1 MFHPL
6 HTTLPRPEK
15 MNNPF
20 FYEPDALCLM
30 AAEQVKGLVA
40 QHETWRE
47 EVAQGKMF
55 GVLVV
60 ERPTHHGTELGY
72 LAAFSGQLGGKAT
85 WEGFVP
91 PVFDYLQPDGY
102 FKIHEREI
110 SEINA
115 QLSEMERNPL
125 LNELKTRIANEQETA
140 EMELNAY
147 RKMMAE
153 AKNEREDKRRR
164 GATAEEQAAMV
175 AESQFQKAELR
186 RLKQRIKAQIEC
198 LQAELNVQEKAMT
211 DLKNKRKRLSDA
223 LQRWLFQ
230 QFEVL
235 NARGERRNLLD
246 IFAPTPQR
254 TPPAGTG
261 ECCAPKLLQ
270 HAFVMGYRPL
280 SMAEFWLGRSPKTE
294 IRREGAFYP
303 ACLGKCGPTLGF
315 MLQGLAVQCVP
326 QKPID
331 REALRVV
338 YEDDGLVVVCKPH
351 GMLSVPGRNG
361 GTSVAQL
368 MRERYPDADSPL
380 VVHRLDQDTSGLML
394 IAKTKEMHRTLQL
407 AFENHEVK
415 KRYVAVLD
423 GLLSPE
429 KQRGEI
435 SLPLNSNYL
444 DRPRQMVDWL
454 NGKPAVTRYEVIGHE
469 MGRTIVAL
477 YPLTGRTHQLRVHC
491 AHPDGLNLPILG
503 DPLYGRKADRMYLH
517 AEVIE
522 VEKLGLRVE
531 DDKRFHLQPLS
542 KEGGE

>member
-1 MFHPL
+1 
-6 HTTLPRPEK
+6 

-30 AAEQVKGLVA
+30 AVEQVKELIA
-40 QHETWRE
+40 EHEAWRD

-60 ERPTHHGTELGY
+60 ERPTPHGAELGY
-72 LAAFSGQLGGKAT
+72 LAAFSGQLGGKGT

-125 LNELKTRIANEQETA
+125 LNELKLRIGHEQERA
-140 EMELNAY
+140 ETELKAY
-147 RKMMAE
+147 RKMMVE
-153 AKNEREDKRRR
+153 AKTEREDKRRR
-164 GATAEEQAAMV
+164 GATAKEQAAMV

-198 LQAELNVQEKAMT
+198 LQDELEVQVSAMV
-211 DLKNKRKRLSDA
+211 DLKSKRKRLSDA

-230 QFEVL
+230 QFEML

-303 ACLGKCGPTLGF
+303 ACPGKCGPTLGF
-315 MLQGLAVQCVP
+315 MLQGLAVQSVP
-326 QKPID
+326 QKPVD
-331 REALRVV
+331 RDALRVV
-338 YEDDGLVVVCKPH
+338 YEDDALVVVSKPH
-351 GMLSVPGRNG
+351 GMLSVPGRDG

-423 GLLSPE
+423 GLLPPE

-469 MGRTIVAL
+469 EGRTIVAL

-531 DDKRFHLQPLS
+531 DDKWPHPQPLS
-542 KEGGE
+542 KGRGEWYALLVDKLTS

>member
-1 MFHPL
+1 
-6 HTTLPRPEK
+6 

-91 PVFDYLQPDGY
+91 PVFDYLQPNGY

-115 QLSEMERNPL
+115 QLSEKERNPL
-125 LNELKTRIANEQETA
+125 LNELKTRIANEQEMA
-140 EMELNAY
+140 ETELNAY

-153 AKNEREDKRRR
+153 AKKEREDKRRR
-164 GATAEEQAAMV
+164 GATAEEQVAMV

-230 QFEVL
+230 QFEML

-303 ACLGKCGPTLGF
+303 ACPGKCGPTLGF
-315 MLQGLAVQCVP
+315 MLQGLDVACVP

-331 REALRVV
+331 RAALRVV
-338 YEDDGLVVVCKPH
+338 YEDEGLVVVSKPH
-351 GMLSVPGRNG
+351 GMLSVPGRDG

-368 MRERYPDADSPL
+368 MREHYPDADSPL

-531 DDKRFHLQPLS
+531 DDKWPHAQRLS
-542 KEGGE
+542 EEGE

>member
-15 MNNPF
+15 MNTPF

-60 ERPTHHGTELGY
+60 ERPAPHGTELGY

-115 QLSEMERNPL
+115 RLSEMERNPL
-125 LNELKTRIANEQETA
+125 LDELKTRLDHEQETA
-140 EMELNAY
+140 ERELNAY
-147 RKMMAE
+147 RTMMAE
-153 AKNEREDKRRR
+153 AKKEREDKRRR

-186 RLKQRIKAQIEC
+186 RLKLRIKAQIEC

-211 DLKNKRKRLSDA
+211 DLKTKRKRLSDT

-303 ACLGKCGPTLGF
+303 ACPGKCGPTLGF
-315 MLQGLAVQCVP
+315 MLQGLDVACVP

-331 REALRVV
+331 RAALRVV
-338 YEDDGLVVVCKPH
+338 YEDEGLVVVSKPH
-351 GMLSVPGRNG
+351 GMLSVPGRDG

-380 VVHRLDQDTSGLML
+380 IVHRLDQDTSGLML

-423 GLLSPE
+423 GLLPPE
-429 KQRGEI
+429 KQQGEI

-469 MGRTIVAL
+469 EGRTLVAL

-531 DDKRFHLQPLS
+531 DDKRFHPQPLN
-542 KEGGE
+542 K

>member
-6 HTTLPRPEK
+6 YTTLPRPEK

-60 ERPTHHGTELGY
+60 ERPTRHGTELGY
-72 LAAFSGQLGGKAT
+72 LAAFSGQLGGKAA

-91 PVFDYLQPDGY
+91 PVFDYLQPNGY

-110 SEINA
+110 SEINV

-140 EMELNAY
+140 ETELNAY
-147 RKMMAE
+147 RTMMAE
-153 AKNEREDKRRR
+153 AKKERENKRRR

-186 RLKQRIKAQIEC
+186 RLKQRIKTQIEC

-211 DLKNKRKRLSDA
+211 DVKTKRKRLSDT

-230 QFEVL
+230 QFEML

-280 SMAEFWLGRSPKTE
+280 SMAEFWLGRSPRTE

-315 MLQGLAVQCVP
+315 MLQGLAVQSVP
-326 QKPID
+326 QKPVD
-331 REALRVV
+331 RDALRVV
-338 YEDDGLVVVCKPH
+338 YEDDALVVVSKPH
-351 GMLSVPGRNG
+351 GMLSVPGRDG

-368 MRERYPDADSPL
+368 MRQRYPDADSPL
-380 VVHRLDQDTSGLML
+380 IVHRLDQDTSGLML

-407 AFENHEVK
+407 AFENHVVK

-423 GLLSPE
+423 GLLPPE

-469 MGRTIVAL
+469 EGRTIVAL

-531 DDKRFHLQPLS
+531 DDKRFHPQPLN
-542 KEGGE
+542 K

>member
-30 AAEQVKGLVA
+30 AVEQVKELIA
-40 QHETWRE
+40 EHEAWRD

-60 ERPTHHGTELGY
+60 EHATAHGIQLGY

-102 FKIHEREI
+102 FKTHEREI

-115 QLSEMERNPL
+115 RLSEMERNPL
-125 LNELKTRIANEQETA
+125 LKDLKTQITREQETA
-140 EMELNAY
+140 ETALNAY
-147 RKMMAE
+147 RTMMAE
-153 AKNEREDKRRR
+153 AKNEREERRKQ
-164 GATAEEQAAMV
+164 GATDEELAAMV

-186 RLKQRIKAQIEC
+186 RMKQRIKTQVEH
-198 LQAELNVQEKAMT
+198 LQEQLNGLESAMA
-211 DLKNKRKRLSDA
+211 DLKAERKRLSDA

-230 QFEVL
+230 QFEML

-270 HAFVMGYRPL
+270 HAFAMGYRPL
-280 SMAEFWLGRSPKTE
+280 CMAEFWLGQSPKTE

-315 MLQGLAVQCVP
+315 MLQGLDVACVP
-326 QKPID
+326 QKAVD
-331 REALRVV
+331 RDALRVV
-338 YEDDGLVVVCKPH
+338 YEDDALVVVSKPH
-351 GMLSVPGRNG
+351 GMLSVPGKGG

-380 VVHRLDQDTSGLML
+380 IVHRLDQDTSGLML
-394 IAKTKEMHRTLQL
+394 IAKTKKMHRTLQL

-423 GLLSPE
+423 GLLPPE
-429 KQRGEI
+429 RQRGEI

-454 NGKPAVTRYEVIGHE
+454 QGKPAVTRYEVIGHE
-469 MGRTIVAL
+469 AGRTIVAL

-517 AEVIE
+517 AEAIE

-531 DDKRFHLQPLS
+531 DDKWPHPQAIS
-542 KEGGE
+542 KGGGE

>member
-1 MFHPL
+1 
-6 HTTLPRPEK
+6 

-30 AAEQVKGLVA
+30 AAGQVKGLVV

-60 ERPTHHGTELGY
+60 ERPTPHGAELGY
-72 LAAFSGQLGGKAT
+72 LAAFSGQLGGKGT

-125 LNELKTRIANEQETA
+125 LNELKLRIGHEQETA
-140 EMELNAY
+140 ETELNAY

-153 AKNEREDKRRR
+153 AKKERENKRRR

-198 LQAELNVQEKAMT
+198 LQDELEVLVSAMV
-211 DLKNKRKRLSDA
+211 DLKSKRKRLSDA

-230 QFEVL
+230 QFEML

-303 ACLGKCGPTLGF
+303 ACPGKCGPTLGF
-315 MLQGLAVQCVP
+315 MLQGLAVQSVP
-326 QKPID
+326 QKPVD
-331 REALRVV
+331 RDALRVV
-338 YEDDGLVVVCKPH
+338 YEDDALVVVSKPH
-351 GMLSVPGRNG
+351 GMLSVPGRDG

-394 IAKTKEMHRTLQL
+394 IAKTKKMHRTLQL

-423 GLLSPE
+423 GLLPPE
-429 KQRGEI
+429 KQQGEI
-435 SLPLNSNYL
+435 SLPLNGNYL
-444 DRPRQMVDWL
+444 DRPRQVVDWL
-454 NGKPAVTRYEVIGHE
+454 KGKSAVTRYEVIGHE
-469 MGRTIVAL
+469 MGRTLVAL

-531 DDKRFHLQPLS
+531 DDKWPHPQAIS
-542 KEGGE
+542 KGGGE

>member
-1 MFHPL
+1 
-6 HTTLPRPEK
+6 

-91 PVFDYLQPDGY
+91 PVFDYLQPNGY

-110 SEINA
+110 SEINV

-125 LNELKTRIANEQETA
+125 LNELKTRLANEQETA
-140 EMELNAY
+140 ETELNAY
-147 RKMMAE
+147 RTMMAE
-153 AKNEREDKRRR
+153 AKKEREDKRRR

-211 DLKNKRKRLSDA
+211 DLKTKRKRLSDA

-230 QFEVL
+230 QFEMF

-394 IAKTKEMHRTLQL
+394 IAKTKEMHRTSQL

>member
-1 MFHPL
+1 
-6 HTTLPRPEK
+6 

-30 AAEQVKGLVA
+30 AAELVKGFVA

-60 ERPTHHGTELGY
+60 ERPTPHGAELGY
-72 LAAFSGQLGGKAT
+72 LAAFSGQLGGKGM

-125 LNELKTRIANEQETA
+125 LNELKTRLANEQETA
-140 EMELNAY
+140 ETELSAY

-153 AKNEREDKRRR
+153 AKKEREDKRKR
-164 GATAEEQAAMV
+164 GVTAEEQAAMV

-198 LQAELNVQEKAMT
+198 LQDELEVQVGAMV
-211 DLKNKRKRLSDA
+211 DLKSKRKRLSDA

-230 QFEVL
+230 QFEML

-246 IFAPTPQR
+246 IFAPTAQR

-303 ACLGKCGPTLGF
+303 ACPGKCGPTLGF
-315 MLQGLAVQCVP
+315 MLQGLAVQSVP
-326 QKPID
+326 QKPVD
-331 REALRVV
+331 RDALRVV
-338 YEDDGLVVVCKPH
+338 YEDDALVVVSKPH
-351 GMLSVPGRNG
+351 GMLSVPGRDG

-380 VVHRLDQDTSGLML
+380 IVHRLDQDTSGLML

-423 GLLSPE
+423 GLLPPE
-429 KQRGEI
+429 KQQGEI
-435 SLPLNSNYL
+435 SLPLNGNYL
-444 DRPRQMVDWL
+444 DRPRQVVDWL
-454 NGKPAVTRYEVIGHE
+454 KGKSAVTRYEVIGHE
-469 MGRTIVAL
+469 MGRTLVAL

>member
-1 MFHPL
+1 
-6 HTTLPRPEK
+6 

-30 AAEQVKGLVA
+30 AVERVKELIAE
-40 QHETWRE
+40 HEAWRE

-60 ERPTHHGTELGY
+60 ERPMPHGQQLGY

-102 FKIHEREI
+102 FKTHEREI
-110 SEINA
+110 SEINVR
-115 QLSEMERNPL
+115 LSEMERNPL
-125 LNELKTRIANEQETA
+125 LKDLKTRIVHEQETA
-140 EMELNAY
+140 ETALNAY
-147 RKMMAE
+147 RTMMAE
-153 AKNEREDKRRR
+153 AKNEREERRKQ
-164 GATAEEQAAMV
+164 GATDEELAAMV
-175 AESQFQKAELR
+175 VESKFQKAELR
-186 RLKQRIKAQIEC
+186 RMKQRIKTQVEH
-198 LQAELNVQEKAMT
+198 LQEQLNVLENAMA
-211 DLKNKRKRLSDA
+211 DLKAERKRLSDA

-230 QFEVL
+230 QFEML

-270 HAFVMGYRPL
+270 HAFAMGYRPL
-280 SMAEFWLGRSPKTE
+280 CMAEFWLGQSPKTE

-303 ACLGKCGPTLGF
+303 ACQGKCGPTLGF
-315 MLQGLAVQCVP
+315 MLQGLDVACVP
-326 QKPID
+326 QKAVD
-331 REALRVV
+331 RDALRVV
-338 YEDDGLVVVCKPH
+338 YEDDALVVVSKPH
-351 GMLSVPGRNG
+351 GMLSVPGKDG

-380 VVHRLDQDTSGLML
+380 IVHRLDQDTSGLML

-423 GLLSPE
+423 GLLPPE
-429 KQRGEI
+429 RQQGEI

-454 NGKPAVTRYEVIGHE
+454 QGKSAVTRYEVIGHE
-469 MGRTIVAL
+469 AGCTIVAL

-517 AEVIE
+517 AEAFE

-531 DDKRFHLQPLS
+531 DDKWPHPQAIS
-542 KEGGE
+542 KGGGE

>member
-30 AAEQVKGLVA
+30 AVEQVKELIA
-40 QHETWRE
+40 EHEAWRD

-60 ERPTHHGTELGY
+60 ERATAHDIQLGY
-72 LAAFSGQLGGKAT
+72 LAAFSGQLGGNAT

-102 FKIHEREI
+102 FKTHEREI

-115 QLSEMERNPL
+115 RLSEMERNPL
-125 LNELKTRIANEQETA
+125 LKDLKTLIAHEQETA
-140 EMELNAY
+140 ETALNAY
-147 RKMMAE
+147 RTMMAE
-153 AKNEREDKRRR
+153 AKNEREERRKQ
-164 GATAEEQAAMV
+164 GATDEELAAMV

-186 RLKQRIKAQIEC
+186 RMKQRIKTQVEH
-198 LQAELNVQEKAMT
+198 LQEQFNELESAMA
-211 DLKNKRKRLSDA
+211 DLKAERKRLSDA

-230 QFEVL
+230 QLEML

-270 HAFVMGYRPL
+270 HAFAMGYHPL
-280 SMAEFWLGRSPKTE
+280 CMAEFWLGQSPKIE

-303 ACLGKCGPTLGF
+303 ACPGKCGPTLGF
-315 MLQGLAVQCVP
+315 MLQGLEVACVP
-326 QKPID
+326 QKPVD
-331 REALRVV
+331 RDALRVV
-338 YEDDGLVVVCKPH
+338 YEDDALVVVSKPH
-351 GMLSVPGRNG
+351 GMLSVPGKDG

-380 VVHRLDQDTSGLML
+380 IVHRLDQDTSGLML

-423 GLLSPE
+423 GLLPPE

-454 NGKPAVTRYEVIGHE
+454 QGKPAVTRYEVIGQEEGH
-469 MGRTIVAL
+469 TIVAL

-517 AEVIE
+517 AEAIE

-531 DDKRFHLQPLS
+531 DDKWPHPQAIS
-542 KEGGE
+542 KGGGE

>member
-6 HTTLPRPEK
+6 HTTLPRSEK

-47 EVAQGKMF
+47 EVVQGKMF

-60 ERPTHHGTELGY
+60 ERPTPHGTELGY

-125 LNELKTRIANEQETA
+125 LNELKTRLANEQETA
-140 EMELNAY
+140 ETELNAY

-153 AKNEREDKRRR
+153 AKNEREEKRRR

-230 QFEVL
+230 QFEML

-280 SMAEFWLGRSPKTE
+280 SMAEFWLGRSHKTE

-303 ACLGKCGPTLGF
+303 ACPGKCGPTLGF
-315 MLQGLAVQCVP
+315 MLQGLDVACVP

-331 REALRVV
+331 RAALRVV
-338 YEDDGLVVVCKPH
+338 YEDDGLVVVSKPH
-351 GMLSVPGRNG
+351 GMLSVPGRDG

-368 MRERYPDADSPL
+368 MRQRYPDVDSPL
-380 VVHRLDQDTSGLML
+380 IVHRLDQDTSGLML
-394 IAKTKEMHRTLQL
+394 IAKTKKMHRTLQL

-423 GLLSPE
+423 GLLPPE

-469 MGRTIVAL
+469 GGRTIVAL

-531 DDKRFHLQPLS
+531 DDKWFHPQPLN
-542 KEGGE
+542 K

>member
-1 MFHPL
+1 
-6 HTTLPRPEK
+6 

-30 AAEQVKGLVA
+30 AVEQVKELIA
-40 QHETWRE
+40 EHEAWRD

-60 ERPTHHGTELGY
+60 ERATAHDIQLGY
-72 LAAFSGQLGGKAT
+72 LAAFSGQLGGNAT

-102 FKIHEREI
+102 FKTHEREI

-115 QLSEMERNPL
+115 RLSEMERNPL
-125 LNELKTRIANEQETA
+125 LKDLKTLIAHEQETA
-140 EMELNAY
+140 ETALNAY
-147 RKMMAE
+147 RTMMAE
-153 AKNEREDKRRR
+153 AKNEREERRKQ
-164 GATAEEQAAMV
+164 GATDEELAAMV

-186 RLKQRIKAQIEC
+186 RMKQRIKTQVEH
-198 LQAELNVQEKAMT
+198 LQEQFNELESAMA
-211 DLKNKRKRLSDA
+211 DLKAERKRLSDA

-230 QFEVL
+230 QFEML

-270 HAFVMGYRPL
+270 HAFAMGYHPL
-280 SMAEFWLGRSPKTE
+280 CMAEFWLGQSPKIE

-303 ACLGKCGPTLGF
+303 ACPGKCGPTLGF
-315 MLQGLAVQCVP
+315 MLQGLDVACVP
-326 QKPID
+326 QKPVD
-331 REALRVV
+331 RDALRVV
-338 YEDDGLVVVCKPH
+338 YEDDALVVVSKPH
-351 GMLSVPGRNG
+351 GMLSVPGKDG

-380 VVHRLDQDTSGLML
+380 IVHRLDQDTSGLML

-423 GLLSPE
+423 GLLPPE
-429 KQRGEI
+429 RQQGEI

-454 NGKPAVTRYEVIGHE
+454 QGKPAVTRYEVIGQE
-469 MGRTIVAL
+469 EGRTIVAL

-517 AEVIE
+517 AEAIE
-522 VEKLGLRVE
+522 VEKQGLRVE
-531 DDKRFHLQPLS
+531 DDKWPHPQAIS
-542 KEGGE
+542 KGRGE

>member
-15 MNNPF
+15 MNTPF

-60 ERPTHHGTELGY
+60 ERPAPHGTELGY

-125 LNELKTRIANEQETA
+125 LNELKTRLANEQETA
-140 EMELNAY
+140 ETELNAY

-153 AKNEREDKRRR
+153 AKKEREDKRRR

-186 RLKQRIKAQIEC
+186 RLKLRIKAQIEC

-211 DLKNKRKRLSDA
+211 DLKTKRKRLSDT

-303 ACLGKCGPTLGF
+303 ACPGKCGPTLGF
-315 MLQGLAVQCVP
+315 MLQGLDVACVP

-331 REALRVV
+331 RAALRVV
-338 YEDDGLVVVCKPH
+338 YEDEGLVVVSKPH
-351 GMLSVPGRNG
+351 GMLSVPGRDG

-380 VVHRLDQDTSGLML
+380 IVHRLDQDTSGLML

-423 GLLSPE
+423 GLLPPE
-429 KQRGEI
+429 KQQGEI

-469 MGRTIVAL
+469 EGRTLVAL

-531 DDKRFHLQPLS
+531 DDKRFHLQPLN
-542 KEGGE
+542 K

>member
-15 MNNPF
+15 LNNPF

-30 AAEQVKGLVA
+30 AAEEVKGLVA
-40 QHETWRE
+40 QYETWRE

-60 ERPTHHGTELGY
+60 ERLTHHGTELGY

-102 FKIHEREI
+102 FKIYEREI

-125 LNELKTRIANEQETA
+125 LNELKTRLANEQETT
-140 EMELNAY
+140 ETELSAY

-153 AKNEREDKRRR
+153 AKKEREDKRRR

-198 LQAELNVQEKAMT
+198 LQDELEVQVSAMA
-211 DLKNKRKRLSDA
+211 DLKSKRKRLSDA

-230 QFEVL
+230 QFEML

-303 ACLGKCGPTLGF
+303 ACAGKCGPTLGF
-315 MLQGLAVQCVP
+315 MLQGLAVQSVP

-338 YEDDGLVVVCKPH
+338 YEDEGLVVVSKPH
-351 GMLSVPGRNG
+351 GMLSVPGRDG

-423 GLLSPE
+423 GLLPPE

-454 NGKPAVTRYEVIGHE
+454 NGKPAVTQYEVVGHE

-531 DDKRFHLQPLS
+531 DDKWPHPQAIS
-542 KEGGE
+542 KGGGE

>member
-6 HTTLPRPEK
+6 YTTLPRPEK

-60 ERPTHHGTELGY
+60 ERPTRHGTELGY

-91 PVFDYLQPDGY
+91 PVFDYLQPNGY

-110 SEINA
+110 SEINV

-140 EMELNAY
+140 ETELNAY
-147 RKMMAE
+147 RTMMAE
-153 AKNEREDKRRR
+153 AKKERENKRRR

-186 RLKQRIKAQIEC
+186 RLKQRIKTQIEC

-211 DLKNKRKRLSDA
+211 DVKTKRKRLSDT

-230 QFEVL
+230 QFEML

-280 SMAEFWLGRSPKTE
+280 SMAEFWLGRSPRTE

-315 MLQGLAVQCVP
+315 MLQGLAVQSVP
-326 QKPID
+326 QKPVD
-331 REALRVV
+331 RDALRVV
-338 YEDDGLVVVCKPH
+338 YEDDALVVVSKPH
-351 GMLSVPGRNG
+351 GMLSVPGRDG

-368 MRERYPDADSPL
+368 MRQRYPDADSPL
-380 VVHRLDQDTSGLML
+380 IVHRLDQDTSGLML

-407 AFENHEVK
+407 AFENHVVK

-423 GLLSPE
+423 GLLPPE

-469 MGRTIVAL
+469 EGRTIVAL

-531 DDKRFHLQPLS
+531 DDKRFHPQPLN
-542 KEGGE
+542 K

>member
-30 AAEQVKGLVA
+30 AVEQVKELIA
-40 QHETWRE
+40 EHEAWRD

-60 ERPTHHGTELGY
+60 ERATAHGIQLGY

-102 FKIHEREI
+102 FKTHEREI

-115 QLSEMERNPL
+115 RLSEMERNPL
-125 LNELKTRIANEQETA
+125 LKDLKRRIAHEQETA
-140 EMELNAY
+140 ETALNAY
-147 RKMMAE
+147 RTMMAE
-153 AKNEREDKRRR
+153 AKNEREERRKQ
-164 GATAEEQAAMV
+164 GATDEELAAMV
-175 AESQFQKAELR
+175 AESQFQRAELR
-186 RLKQRIKAQIEC
+186 RMKQRIKTQVEH
-198 LQAELNVQEKAMT
+198 LQEQLNGLENAMA
-211 DLKNKRKRLSDA
+211 DLKAERKRLSDA

-230 QFEVL
+230 QFEML

-270 HAFVMGYRPL
+270 YAFAMGYRPL
-280 SMAEFWLGRSPKTE
+280 CMAEFWLGQSPKTE
-294 IRREGAFYP
+294 IRCEGAFYP
-303 ACLGKCGPTLGF
+303 ACPGKCGPTLGF
-315 MLQGLAVQCVP
+315 MLQGLDVACVP
-326 QKPID
+326 QKPVD
-331 REALRVV
+331 RDALRVV
-338 YEDDGLVVVCKPH
+338 YEDDALVVVSKPH
-351 GMLSVPGRNG
+351 GMLSVPGKDG

-380 VVHRLDQDTSGLML
+380 IVHRLDQDTSGLML

-423 GLLSPE
+423 GLLPPE
-429 KQRGEI
+429 RQRGEI

-454 NGKPAVTRYEVIGHE
+454 QGKPAVTRYEVIGQEEGH
-469 MGRTIVAL
+469 TIVAL

-517 AEVIE
+517 AEAIE

-531 DDKRFHLQPLS
+531 DDKWPHPQAIS
-542 KEGGE
+542 KRGGE

>member
-30 AAEQVKGLVA
+30 AVEQVKELIA
-40 QHETWRE
+40 EHEAWRD

-60 ERPTHHGTELGY
+60 ERATAHGIQLGY

-102 FKIHEREI
+102 FKTHEREI

-115 QLSEMERNPL
+115 RLSEMERNPL
-125 LNELKTRIANEQETA
+125 LKDLKTRIAHQQETA
-140 EMELNAY
+140 ETALNAY
-147 RKMMAE
+147 RTMMAE
-153 AKNEREDKRRR
+153 AKNEREERRKQ
-164 GATAEEQAAMV
+164 GATDEGLAAMV

-186 RLKQRIKAQIEC
+186 RMKQRIKTQVEH
-198 LQAELNVQEKAMT
+198 LQEQLNGLESAMA
-211 DLKNKRKRLSDA
+211 DLKAERKRLSDA

-230 QFEVL
+230 QFEML

-270 HAFVMGYRPL
+270 HAFAMGYRPL
-280 SMAEFWLGRSPKTE
+280 CMAEFWLGQSPKTE

-303 ACLGKCGPTLGF
+303 ACPGKCGPTLGV
-315 MLQGLAVQCVP
+315 MLQGLDVACVP
-326 QKPID
+326 QKAVD
-331 REALRVV
+331 RDALRVV
-338 YEDDGLVVVCKPH
+338 YEDDALVVVSKPH
-351 GMLSVPGRNG
+351 GMLSVPGKDG

-380 VVHRLDQDTSGLML
+380 IVHRLDQDTSGLML

-423 GLLSPE
+423 GLLPPE
-429 KQRGEI
+429 RQRGEI

-454 NGKPAVTRYEVIGHE
+454 QGKPAVTRYEVIGQEEGH
-469 MGRTIVAL
+469 TIVAL

-517 AEVIE
+517 AEAIE
-522 VEKLGLRVE
+522 VEKQGLRVE
-531 DDKRFHLQPLS
+531 DDKWPHPQAIS
-542 KEGGE
+542 KGGGE

>member
-1 MFHPL
+1 MFHAL
-6 HTTLPRPEK
+6 HTTRLRPDK

-115 QLSEMERNPL
+115 RLSEMERNPL
-125 LNELKTRIANEQETA
+125 LNELKTRLDHEQETA
-140 EMELNAY
+140 ERELNAY
-147 RKMMAE
+147 RTMMAE
-153 AKNEREDKRRR
+153 AKKERENKRRW
-164 GATAEEQAAMV
+164 GATAEEEAAMV

-198 LQAELNVQEKAMT
+198 LQAELNVQEKAMK

-230 QFEVL
+230 QFEML

-261 ECCAPKLLQ
+261 ECCVPKLLQ

-303 ACLGKCGPTLGF
+303 ACAGKCGPTLGF
-315 MLQGLAVQCVP
+315 MLQGLAVQSVP
-326 QKPID
+326 QKPVD
-331 REALRVV
+331 RDALRVV
-338 YEDDGLVVVCKPH
+338 YEDDALVVVSKPH
-351 GMLSVPGRNG
+351 GMLSVPGRDG

-368 MRERYPDADSPL
+368 MRQRYPDADSPL

-423 GLLSPE
+423 GLLPPE

-469 MGRTIVAL
+469 MGRTLVAL

-531 DDKRFHLQPLS
+531 DDKWFHPQPLN
-542 KEGGE
+542 K

>member
-1 MFHPL
+1 
-6 HTTLPRPEK
+6 

-60 ERPTHHGTELGY
+60 ERPAPHGTELGY

-125 LNELKTRIANEQETA
+125 LNELKTRLANEQETA
-140 EMELNAY
+140 ETELNAY
-147 RKMMAE
+147 RTMMAE
-153 AKNEREDKRRR
+153 AKKEREDKRKR

-186 RLKQRIKAQIEC
+186 RLKQRIKTQIEC

-211 DLKNKRKRLSDA
+211 GLKTKRKRLSDA

-230 QFEVL
+230 QFEML

-303 ACLGKCGPTLGF
+303 ACPGKCGPTLGF
-315 MLQGLAVQCVP
+315 MLQGLDVACVP
-326 QKPID
+326 QKPVD

-338 YEDDGLVVVCKPH
+338 YEDEGLVVVSKPH
-351 GMLSVPGRNG
+351 GMLSVPGRDG

-368 MRERYPDADSPL
+368 MRQRYPDADSPL
-380 VVHRLDQDTSGLML
+380 VVHRLDQDTSGLVL

-423 GLLSPE
+423 GLLPPE

-454 NGKPAVTRYEVIGHE
+454 NGKSGVTRYEVIGHE
-469 MGRTIVAL
+469 EGRTIAAL

-531 DDKRFHLQPLS
+531 DDKWFHAQRLS
-542 KEGGE
+542 EEGE

>member
-20 FYEPDALCLM
+20 FYEPDALCLI
-30 AAEQVKGLVA
+30 AVEQVKELIA
-40 QHETWRE
+40 EHETWCD

-60 ERPTHHGTELGY
+60 ERATANGIQLGY

-102 FKIHEREI
+102 FKTHEREI

-115 QLSEMERNPL
+115 RLSEMERNPL
-125 LNELKTRIANEQETA
+125 LKDLKTRIAHQQETA
-140 EMELNAY
+140 ETALNAY
-147 RKMMAE
+147 RTMMAE
-153 AKNEREDKRRR
+153 AKNEREERRKQ
-164 GATAEEQAAMV
+164 GATDEELAAMV

-186 RLKQRIKAQIEC
+186 RMKQRIKTQVEH
-198 LQAELNVQEKAMT
+198 LQEQLNGLESAMA
-211 DLKNKRKRLSDA
+211 DLKAERKRLSDA

-230 QFEVL
+230 QFEML

-270 HAFVMGYRPL
+270 HAFAMGYRPL
-280 SMAEFWLGRSPKTE
+280 CMAEFWLGQSPKTE

-303 ACLGKCGPTLGF
+303 ACQGKCGPTLGF
-315 MLQGLAVQCVP
+315 MLQGLDVACVP
-326 QKPID
+326 QKAVD
-331 REALRVV
+331 RDALRVV
-338 YEDDGLVVVCKPH
+338 YEDDALVVVSKPH
-351 GMLSVPGRNG
+351 GMLSVPGKDG

-380 VVHRLDQDTSGLML
+380 IVHRLDQDTSGLML

-423 GLLSPE
+423 GLLPPE
-429 KQRGEI
+429 RKQGEI

-454 NGKPAVTRYEVIGHE
+454 QGKPAVTRYEVIGQEEGH
-469 MGRTIVAL
+469 TIVAL

-517 AEVIE
+517 AEAIE

-531 DDKRFHLQPLS
+531 DDKWLHPQAIS
-542 KEGGE
+542 KGGGE

>member
-1 MFHPL
+1 
-6 HTTLPRPEK
+6 

-40 QHETWRE
+40 LHETWRE

-60 ERPTHHGTELGY
+60 ERPAPHGTELGY

-91 PVFDYLQPDGY
+91 PVFDYLQPNGY

-110 SEINA
+110 SEINV

-125 LNELKTRIANEQETA
+125 LNELKLRIGHEQETA
-140 EMELNAY
+140 EKELNAY
-147 RKMMAE
+147 RTMMAE
-153 AKNEREDKRRR
+153 AKKEREDKRRR

-211 DLKNKRKRLSDA
+211 DLKSKRKRLSDA

-230 QFEVL
+230 QFEML
-235 NARGERRNLLD
+235 NARGEHRNLLN

-338 YEDDGLVVVCKPH
+338 YEDDGLVVVSKPH
-351 GMLSVPGRNG
+351 GMLSVPGRDG
-361 GTSVAQL
+361 GTSVAQ
-368 MRERYPDADSPL
+368 M
-380 VVHRLDQDTSGLML
+380 
-394 IAKTKEMHRTLQL
+394 
-407 AFENHEVK
+407 
-415 KRYVAVLD
+415 LD
-423 GLLSPE
+423 GLLPPE

-454 NGKPAVTRYEVIGHE
+454 NGKPAVTRYEVIGHD

-531 DDKRFHLQPLS
+531 DDKWPHAQRLS
-542 KEGGE
+542 EEGE

>member
-6 HTTLPRPEK
+6 HTILPRPEK

-60 ERPTHHGTELGY
+60 ERPAPHGTELGY

-115 QLSEMERNPL
+115 RLSEMERNPL
-125 LNELKTRIANEQETA
+125 LNELKTRIANEKETA
-140 EMELNAY
+140 ETELNAY
-147 RKMMAE
+147 RTMMAE
-153 AKNEREDKRRR
+153 AKKEREDKRRR
-164 GATAEEQAAMV
+164 GATAEEQVAMV

-198 LQAELNVQEKAMT
+198 LQTELNVQEKAMT
-211 DLKNKRKRLSDA
+211 DLKTKRKRLSDA

-230 QFEVL
+230 QFEML

-303 ACLGKCGPTLGF
+303 ACAGKCGPTLGF
-315 MLQGLAVQCVP
+315 MLQGLEVQCVP

-338 YEDDGLVVVCKPH
+338 YEDDGLVVVSKPH
-351 GMLSVPGRNG
+351 GMLSVPGRDG

-368 MRERYPDADSPL
+368 MRQRYPDADSPL

-423 GLLSPE
+423 GLLPPE

-454 NGKPAVTRYEVIGHE
+454 NGKSAVTRYEVIGHE
-469 MGRTIVAL
+469 EGRTIAAL

-531 DDKRFHLQPLS
+531 DDKRFHPQPLN
-542 KEGGE
+542 K

>member
-1 MFHPL
+1 
-6 HTTLPRPEK
+6 
-15 MNNPF
+15 
-20 FYEPDALCLM
+20 
-30 AAEQVKGLVA
+30 
-40 QHETWRE
+40 
-47 EVAQGKMF
+47 
-55 GVLVV
+55 
-60 ERPTHHGTELGY
+60 
-72 LAAFSGQLGGKAT
+72 
-85 WEGFVP
+85 
-91 PVFDYLQPDGY
+91 
-102 FKIHEREI
+102 
-110 SEINA
+110 
-115 QLSEMERNPL
+115 MERNPL
-125 LNELKTRIANEQETA
+125 LNELKTRLANEQETA
-140 EMELNAY
+140 ETELNAY
-147 RKMMAE
+147 RTMMAE
-153 AKNEREDKRRR
+153 AKKERENKRRR
-164 GATAEEQAAMV
+164 GATAEEQVAMV

-230 QFEVL
+230 QFEIL

-315 MLQGLAVQCVP
+315 MLQGLAVQSVP
-326 QKPID
+326 QKPVD
-331 REALRVV
+331 RDALRVV
-338 YEDDGLVVVCKPH
+338 YEDDALVVVSKPH
-351 GMLSVPGRNG
+351 GMLSVPGRDG
-361 GTSVAQL
+361 GTSVAQM
-368 MRERYPDADSPL
+368 MRQRYPDADSPL

-394 IAKTKEMHRTLQL
+394 IAKTKKMHRTLQL

-423 GLLSPE
+423 GLLPPE

-454 NGKPAVTRYEVIGHE
+454 KGKSAVTRYKVIGHE
-469 MGRTIVAL
+469 EGRTLVAL

-531 DDKRFHLQPLS
+531 DDKWPHP
-542 KEGGE
+542 

>member
-6 HTTLPRPEK
+6 HTILPRPEK

-60 ERPTHHGTELGY
+60 ERPAPHGTELGY

-115 QLSEMERNPL
+115 RLSEMERNPL

-140 EMELNAY
+140 ETELNAY
-147 RKMMAE
+147 RTMMAE
-153 AKNEREDKRRR
+153 AKKERENKRRR

-175 AESQFQKAELR
+175 TESQFQKAELR

-230 QFEVL
+230 QFEML

-303 ACLGKCGPTLGF
+303 ACPGKCGPTLGF
-315 MLQGLAVQCVP
+315 MLQGLAVQSVP
-326 QKPID
+326 QKPVD
-331 REALRVV
+331 RDALRVV
-338 YEDDGLVVVCKPH
+338 YEDDGLVVVSKPH
-351 GMLSVPGRNG
+351 GMLSVPGRDG

-368 MRERYPDADSPL
+368 MRQRYPDADSPL

-423 GLLSPE
+423 GLLPPE

-469 MGRTIVAL
+469 EGRTIVAL

-531 DDKRFHLQPLS
+531 DDKWFHPQPLN
-542 KEGGE
+542 K

>member
-6 HTTLPRPEK
+6 HTTLLRPEK

-85 WEGFVP
+85 WECFVP

-115 QLSEMERNPL
+115 RLSEMERNPL
-125 LNELKTRIANEQETA
+125 LNELKTRLANEQETA
-140 EMELNAY
+140 ETELNAY
-147 RKMMAE
+147 RTMMAE
-153 AKNEREDKRRR
+153 AKKERENKRRR
-164 GATAEEQAAMV
+164 GATAEEEAAMV

-198 LQAELNVQEKAMT
+198 LQDELEVQVSAMV
-211 DLKNKRKRLSDA
+211 DLKSKRKRLSDA

-303 ACLGKCGPTLGF
+303 ACPGKCGPTLGF
-315 MLQGLAVQCVP
+315 MLQGLAVQSVP
-326 QKPID
+326 QKPVD
-331 REALRVV
+331 RDALRVV
-338 YEDDGLVVVCKPH
+338 YEDDGLVVVSKPH
-351 GMLSVPGRNG
+351 GMLSVPGRDG

-368 MRERYPDADSPL
+368 MRQRYPDTDSPL

-423 GLLSPE
+423 GLLPPE
-429 KQRGEI
+429 KQQGEI

-469 MGRTIVAL
+469 EGRTIVAL

-531 DDKRFHLQPLS
+531 DDKRFHPQPLN
-542 KEGGE
+542 K

>member
-40 QHETWRE
+40 LHETWRE

-60 ERPTHHGTELGY
+60 ERLTHHGTELGY

-140 EMELNAY
+140 ETELNAY
-147 RKMMAE
+147 RTMMAE
-153 AKNEREDKRRR
+153 AKKERENKRRR

-186 RLKQRIKAQIEC
+186 RLKQRTKAQIEC
-198 LQAELNVQEKAMT
+198 LQDELEVQVSAMV
-211 DLKNKRKRLSDA
+211 DLKSKRKRLSDA
-223 LQRWLFQ
+223 LQRWLFL
-230 QFEVL
+230 QFEML

-303 ACLGKCGPTLGF
+303 ACAGKCGPTLGF
-315 MLQGLAVQCVP
+315 MLQGLEVQCVP

-331 REALRVV
+331 RDALRVV
-338 YEDDGLVVVCKPH
+338 YEDDALVVVSKPH
-351 GMLSVPGRNG
+351 GMLSVPGRDG
-361 GTSVAQL
+361 GTSVAQM
-368 MRERYPDADSPL
+368 MRQRYPDADSPL

-394 IAKTKEMHRTLQL
+394 IAKTKKMHRTLQL

-444 DRPRQMVDWL
+444 DRPRQMVDRL
-454 NGKPAVTRYEVIGHE
+454 NGKPAVTRYEVVGHE
-469 MGRTIVAL
+469 EGRTIVAL

-531 DDKRFHLQPLS
+531 DDKWPHPQPLN
-542 KEGGE
+542 K

>member
-1 MFHPL
+1 
-6 HTTLPRPEK
+6 

-60 ERPTHHGTELGY
+60 ERPAPHGTELGY

-125 LNELKTRIANEQETA
+125 LNELKTRLANEQETA
-140 EMELNAY
+140 ETELNAY
-147 RKMMAE
+147 RTMMAE
-153 AKNEREDKRRR
+153 AKKEREDKRKR

-186 RLKQRIKAQIEC
+186 RLKQRIKTQIEC

-211 DLKNKRKRLSDA
+211 GLKTKRKRLSDA

-230 QFEVL
+230 QFEML

-303 ACLGKCGPTLGF
+303 ACPGKCGPTLGF
-315 MLQGLAVQCVP
+315 MLQGLAVQSVP

-331 REALRVV
+331 RAALRVV
-338 YEDDGLVVVCKPH
+338 YEDDGLVVVSKPH
-351 GMLSVPGRNG
+351 GMLSVPGRDG

-368 MRERYPDADSPL
+368 MRQRYPDADSPL
-380 VVHRLDQDTSGLML
+380 IVHRLDQDTSGLML

-423 GLLSPE
+423 GLLPPE

-454 NGKPAVTRYEVIGHE
+454 NGKSAVTRYEVIGHE

-531 DDKRFHLQPLS
+531 DDKWFHAQALSKGWVVKPHPQPLS
-542 KEGGE
+542 KGRGE

>member
-1 MFHPL
+1 
-6 HTTLPRPEK
+6 

-40 QHETWRE
+40 QHEIWRE

-60 ERPTHHGTELGY
+60 ERPAPHGTELGY

-140 EMELNAY
+140 ETELKAY
-147 RKMMAE
+147 RKMMTE

-186 RLKQRIKAQIEC
+186 RLKLRIKTRIEC

-230 QFEVL
+230 QFEML

-246 IFAPTPQR
+246 IFAPTAQR

-303 ACLGKCGPTLGF
+303 ACPGKCGPTLGF
-315 MLQGLAVQCVP
+315 MLQGLEVQCVP

-338 YEDDGLVVVCKPH
+338 YEDEGLVVVSKPH
-351 GMLSVPGRNG
+351 GMLSVPGRDG

-368 MRERYPDADSPL
+368 MRQRYPDADSPL

-423 GLLSPE
+423 GLLPPE
-429 KQRGEI
+429 KQQGEI

-469 MGRTIVAL
+469 EGRTLVAL

-531 DDKRFHLQPLS
+531 DDKWPHAQRLS
-542 KEGGE
+542 EEGE

>member
-1 MFHPL
+1 
-6 HTTLPRPEK
+6 

-91 PVFDYLQPDGY
+91 PVFDYLQPNGY

-110 SEINA
+110 SEINV

-125 LNELKTRIANEQETA
+125 LNELKLRIGHEQETA
-140 EMELNAY
+140 EKELNAY
-147 RKMMAE
+147 RTMMAE
-153 AKNEREDKRRR
+153 AKKEREDKRRR

-198 LQAELNVQEKAMT
+198 LQDELEVQVSAMV
-211 DLKNKRKRLSDA
+211 DLKSKRKRLSDA

-230 QFEVL
+230 QFEML

-303 ACLGKCGPTLGF
+303 ACAGKCGPTLGF
-315 MLQGLAVQCVP
+315 MLQGLAVQSVP
-326 QKPID
+326 QKPVD
-331 REALRVV
+331 RDALRVV
-338 YEDDGLVVVCKPH
+338 YEDEGLVVVSKPH
-351 GMLSVPGRNG
+351 GMLSVPGRDG

-368 MRERYPDADSPL
+368 MRQRYPDADSPL
-380 VVHRLDQDTSGLML
+380 IVHRLDQDTSGLML
-394 IAKTKEMHRTLQL
+394 VAKTKEMHRTLQL

-444 DRPRQMVDWL
+444 DRPRQVVDWL

-517 AEVIE
+517 AEIIE

-531 DDKRFHLQPLS
+531 DDKRFHLQPLN
-542 KEGGE
+542 KGGGE

>member
-6 HTTLPRPEK
+6 HTILPRPEK

-60 ERPTHHGTELGY
+60 ERPAPHGTELGY

-115 QLSEMERNPL
+115 RLSEMERNPL
-125 LNELKTRIANEQETA
+125 LNELKTRIANEKETA
-140 EMELNAY
+140 ETELNAY
-147 RKMMAE
+147 RTMMAE
-153 AKNEREDKRRR
+153 AKKEREDKRRR
-164 GATAEEQAAMV
+164 GATAEEQVAMV

-198 LQAELNVQEKAMT
+198 LQTELNVQEKAMT
-211 DLKNKRKRLSDA
+211 DLKTKRKRLSDA

-230 QFEVL
+230 QFEML

-303 ACLGKCGPTLGF
+303 ACAGKCGPTLGF
-315 MLQGLAVQCVP
+315 MLQGLEVQCVP

-338 YEDDGLVVVCKPH
+338 YEDDGLVVVSKPH
-351 GMLSVPGRNG
+351 GMLSVPGRDG

-368 MRERYPDADSPL
+368 MRQRYPDADSPL

-423 GLLSPE
+423 GLLPPE

-454 NGKPAVTRYEVIGHE
+454 NGKSAVTRYEVIGHE
-469 MGRTIVAL
+469 EGRTIAAL

-531 DDKRFHLQPLS
+531 DDKRPHPPTPL
-542 KEGGE
+542 

>member
-6 HTTLPRPEK
+6 HTTLLRPDK

-115 QLSEMERNPL
+115 RLSEMERNPL
-125 LNELKTRIANEQETA
+125 LNELKTRLDHEQETA
-140 EMELNAY
+140 ERELNAY
-147 RKMMAE
+147 RTMMAE
-153 AKNEREDKRRR
+153 AKKERENKRRW
-164 GATAEEQAAMV
+164 GATAEEEAAMV

-198 LQAELNVQEKAMT
+198 LQAELNVQEKAMK

-230 QFEVL
+230 QFEML

-261 ECCAPKLLQ
+261 ECCVPKLLQ

-303 ACLGKCGPTLGF
+303 ACPGKCGPTLGF
-315 MLQGLAVQCVP
+315 MLQGLEVACVP

-331 REALRVV
+331 HDALRVV
-338 YEDDGLVVVCKPH
+338 YEDEGLVVVSKPH
-351 GMLSVPGRNG
+351 GMLSVPGRDG

-368 MRERYPDADSPL
+368 MRQRYPDTDSPL

-423 GLLSPE
+423 GLLPPE
-429 KQRGEI
+429 KQQGEI

-469 MGRTIVAL
+469 EGRTIVAL

-531 DDKRFHLQPLS
+531 DDKRFHPQPLN
-542 KEGGE
+542 K